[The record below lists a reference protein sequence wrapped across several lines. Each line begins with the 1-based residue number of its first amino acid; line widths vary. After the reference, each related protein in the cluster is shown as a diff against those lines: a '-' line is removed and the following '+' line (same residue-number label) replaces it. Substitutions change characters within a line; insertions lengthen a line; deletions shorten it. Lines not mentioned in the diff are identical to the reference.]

1 MDLGQRKALACVLG
15 SLLSPVSSALF
26 NYLLGL
32 GFPFRARGDTVWVC
46 DLAHRA
52 KMDLLWAGFQ

>member
-1 MDLGQRKALACVLG
+1 MDLGQRKASASILG
-15 SLLSPVSSALF
+15 SLLSPASPALLD
-26 NYLLGL
+26 YLLGL
-32 GFPFRARGDTVWVC
+32 GFPFRARRDAVWVR